1 MDIEEII
8 FIMYREDLKNF
19 VQKYRNLFDNIGYLN
34 VPTSTCNSLL
44 PLEDALEQ
52 VNYTIKCE
60 ERSNNEY

>member
-19 VQKYRNLFDNIGYLN
+19 VQKYRDIFNKIGYLN
-34 VPTSTCNSLL
+34 VPTSVANSLL

-52 VNYTIKCE
+52 VNYTIECE
-60 ERSNNEY
+60 ERSKDEY